1 MEPEWRAS
9 VGRSQINK
17 RQFQELLN
25 IVVNTYEC
33 SDTLPPKNCF
43 LWQFGK
49 LFLIK
54 KGNHDRIFLF
64 QKTVKAFG
72 FFSQKEKK
80 RLIQL

>member
-1 MEPEWRAS
+1 MAIW
-9 VGRSQINK
+9 QIVFN
-17 RQFQELLN
+17 
-25 IVVNTYEC
+25 
-33 SDTLPPKNCF
+33 
-43 LWQFGK
+43 
-49 LFLIK
+49 K